1 MMKVKRFNNLWTMGL
16 ILCAGLLLVIYIA
29 KLFFPNFVIE
39 ISHTENILKIGHY
52 IDNHKWAW
60 YLATFI
66 VTFVSYYLICCACC
80 KAKIL
85 KIKELLMIAITIVI
99 LFLIKEFLPS
109 QYTSTN
115 ISSMIL
121 LPFLMKGNFKAT
133 TIVFVATN
141 FLQTMSLEIR
151 GLSLLIADFN
161 YATFLILTI
170 DYYIVCLLFYFLFN
184 YERENLYGSTKY
196 VGIR

>member
-1 MMKVKRFNNLWTMGL
+1 MIKVKKFNNLWTMGL
-16 ILCAGLLLVIYIA
+16 ILSGGLLLLIYLA
-29 KLFFPNFVIE
+29 KIFFPNFVIE
-39 ISHTENILKIGHY
+39 VSHTQSIVEIGHY

-60 YLATFI
+60 YVATFI

-80 KAKIL
+80 KTKIL
-85 KIKELLMIAITIVI
+85 KTKELLMIAITIIV
-99 LFLIKEFLPS
+99 LFLVKEFLPS

-121 LPFLMKGNFKAT
+121 LPFLMKGNFKST

-141 FLQTMSLEIR
+141 FLQTISLEIR
-151 GLSLLIADFN
+151 NLSLLIADFN
-161 YATFLILTI
+161 YATFLVLTI

-184 YERENLYGSTKY
+184 YEKEN
-196 VGIR
+196 